1 MIKTITMDCDEAIDY
16 VRNNVKEYD
25 DSELSYNRVFTPGEV
40 IGIDIE
46 EERTGEP
53 VCKVMVQVSSD
64 IGTTVDLDL
73 QELKDELV
81 EVKHTPKDSDNT
93 TILIIEKCENDML

>member
-1 MIKTITMDCDEAIDY
+1 MIKTIKMDCDEAIDY

-25 DSELSYNRVFTPGEV
+25 DLELSYNRVFTPGEV

-46 EERTGEP
+46 EESGEP
-53 VCKVMVQVSSD
+53 ACRVMVQVSSD

-81 EVKHTPKDSDNT
+81 EVKHTPKDSDT
-93 TILIIEKCENDML
+93 STVIVIERCENPI

>member
-1 MIKTITMDCDEAIDY
+1 MIKTIKMDCDDAIDY

-25 DSELSYNRVFTPGEV
+25 DLELSYNRVFTPGEV
-40 IGIDIE
+40 IGIDTEIDKS
-46 EERTGEP
+46 GAP
-53 VCKVMVQVSSD
+53 GCKLMVQVSSD

-73 QELKDELV
+73 QEIKDDLV

-93 TILIIEKCENDML
+93 TIIIIEKCETEI

>member
-1 MIKTITMDCDEAIDY
+1 MIKTIKMDCDEAIDY

-25 DSELSYNRVFTPGEV
+25 DLELSYNRVFTPGEV

-46 EERTGEP
+46 EEKSGEP
-53 VCKVMVQVSSD
+53 ACRVMVQVSSD

-81 EVKHTPKDSDNT
+81 EVKHTPKDSDT
-93 TILIIEKCENDML
+93 STVIVIERCENPI

>member
-1 MIKTITMDCDEAIDY
+1 MIKTIKMDCDEAIDY

-25 DSELSYNRVFTPGEV
+25 DLELSYNRVFTPGEV

-46 EERTGEP
+46 EEKSGAP
-53 VCKVMVQVSSD
+53 ACKVMVQVSSD

-81 EVKHTPKDSDNT
+81 EVKHTPKDSDNST
-93 TILIIEKCENDML
+93 VIVIERCENQI